1 MITDET
7 KPEDFKNPMDKRV
20 DYSHIKGWG
29 VDMDP
34 KNDPTYPMKKRTD
47 EEQFGYTWDRPTQ
60 QDVTVEILKSVERPN
75 LTAVFGTST
84 PPSGLNGMIRRF
96 AFKYSESDYR
106 RWLSLTMADRIG
118 VYEGIVEDLAK
129 GHVPNFIAERGWTAE
144 WKYDRKNLIIKVAVG
159 TAVTV
164 GLIALL
170 AGAQKRR
177 KNKKLSY
184 QGSHD
189 SFNNY
194 DESYNYER

>member
-47 EEQFGYTWDRPTQ
+47 EEQFGYTWDRPSLQ
-60 QDVTVEILKSVERPN
+60 PVDVEILKSVERPN

-84 PPSGLNGMIRRF
+84 PPSGLSGMMRRM
-96 AFKYSESDYR
+96 AYKYSESDYR
-106 RWLSLTMADRIG
+106 RWLPLVMADRIG
-118 VYEGIVEDLAK
+118 VFEGIIEDLAK
-129 GHVPNFIAERGWTAE
+129 GHIPNIPAERGWTAE
-144 WKYDRKNLIIKVAVG
+144 WKYNRKNFVVKVAVG

-170 AGAQKRR
+170 AASQKRKET
-177 KNKKLSY
+177 KN
-184 QGSHD
+184 
-189 SFNNY
+189 FA
-194 DESYNYER
+194 